1 MVNFIL
7 VCIIIYLFYL
17 HYKDKKTIKKA
28 LDQAKKDQEEA
39 IYGRKLPP
47 KKIRKLS

>member
-7 VCIIIYLFYL
+7 VCIITYLLYI
-17 HYKDKKTIKKA
+17 HHKDKKTIKKV
-28 LDQAKKDQEEA
+28 LGQAKKDQEEA

-47 KKIRKLS
+47 KKIKKLN

>member
-1 MVNFIL
+1 MVNFVL
-7 VCIIIYLFYL
+7 VCIIVYLLYI
-17 HYKDKKTIKKA
+17 HHKDKKTIKKA

-47 KKIRKLS
+47 KKIKRLS